1 MKKIVLA
8 ISLLL
13 LTSFFYFKSPLS
25 ANAITVVHKDM
36 GYISVNS
43 SASKEVLPDTASIY
57 FNVETSAKDSK
68 SAVDKNKEITSS
80 LILAL
85 KPILALDKSDS
96 IQTKNFILRPNY
108 SYDKNGKKTFQN
120 YVASNII
127 YVKTKNID
135 NVSKLIDTAVA
146 NNATSVS
153 DLCFS
158 IENEK
163 QYSGEL
169 AKEAINKAK
178 IIAGFTANTL
188 NQKLSGVKSISVN
201 ISSQNNFE
209 PRYASMKSNPK
220 SQQYLKDASVQ
231 YGKIKL
237 QAYVR
242 AEFYVK

>member
-25 ANAITVVHKDM
+25 ANAIAVVHKDM

-80 LILAL
+80 LILA
-85 KPILALDKSDS
+85 S
-96 IQTKNFILRPNY
+96 NY

-220 SQQYLKDASVQ
+220 SQQYLKEASVQ